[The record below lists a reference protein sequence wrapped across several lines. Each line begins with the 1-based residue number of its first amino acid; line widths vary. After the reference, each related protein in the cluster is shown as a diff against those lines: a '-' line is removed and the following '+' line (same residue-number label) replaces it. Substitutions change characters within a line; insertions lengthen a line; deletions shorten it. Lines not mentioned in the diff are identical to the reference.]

1 MSHLRALDTDL
12 AGFGGTASVWCG
24 PVGTR
29 PAYARLAHTVHY
41 PASTMKLAVL
51 AAAYRLADMG
61 RLDLDAEVPVHNSFI
76 SAAPGGGRFSMDP
89 DYDSDPEVWQRIG
102 GRASLRWLARRM
114 IVRSSNLAT
123 NLVLEHTGHPA
134 VADAW
139 QVAAAEHS
147 VVRRGIEDYAAR
159 DAELDNTV
167 TAADLAA
174 LLGSLAANRLASP
187 AACRQMREV
196 LLAQEKNDDL
206 PKGLPP
212 GTRFAHKNGWVQGV
226 RHDAGIVYPPDADP
240 YLLVVCLTSTQPDE
254 VMRRL
259 MASVAA
265 ASWADR
271 AALAG

>member
-1 MSHLRALDTDL
+1 MNHLHALDADL
-12 AGFGGTASVWCG
+12 TGFDGTVSVWCG
-24 PVGTR
+24 PLNAGPT
-29 PAYARLAHTVHY
+29 YARLAHTVHY

-51 AAAYRLADMG
+51 AAAYQLADTG
-61 RLDLDAEVPVHNSFI
+61 DLDLDDEVAVHNSFL
-76 SAAPGGGRFSMDP
+76 SAAPDGGQFRMDP
-89 DYDSDPEVWQRIG
+89 NYDSDPEVWERIG

-134 VADAW
+134 VAEAW
-139 QVAAAEHS
+139 RTAGAQHS

-159 DAELDNTV
+159 DAGLDNTV
-167 TAADLAA
+167 TAADLAS
-174 LLGSLAANRLASP
+174 LLGSLADDRLASP

-196 LLAQEKNDDL
+196 LFAQEKNDEL

-212 GTRFAHKNGWVQGV
+212 GTRFAHKNGWIPGV

-254 VMRRL
+254 LMRRL
-259 MASVAA
+259 MARVAA

-271 AALAG
+271 AAPPG